1 MTWIQTFSGR
11 KFSLVDPQ
19 PEDVC
24 IEDVIAALTNICRF
38 NGHCREFYSVAQH
51 CLEVANEVSVPFRYE
66 ALLHD
71 APEAYYGDITRPQ
84 KIVYRTMTHHETRCG
99 PMCDFD
105 MAIGRIDAV
114 VAEAL
119 GYSHPVSYEVKYA
132 DNVMLA
138 TEARDLM
145 GPPPEPWVELPP
157 PRSRRVEPMTP
168 TQVYYQFC
176 EAFHK
181 YRDFIHA

>member
-24 IEDVIAALTNICRF
+24 LDDVIAALGSIVRF
-38 NGHCREFYSVAQH
+38 NGHCRGQYTVLQHSIHVAE
-51 CLEVANEVSVPFRYE
+51 CLPVGTAPALKLQ

-84 KIVYRTMTHHETRCG
+84 KIVYEQISGGKFAEWTK
-99 PMCDFD
+99 
-105 MAIGRIDAV
+105 RIDQV
-114 VAEAL
+114 VHSAL
-119 GYSHPVSYEVKYA
+119 GIAWPLAPAVKLA
-132 DNVMLA
+132 DCRVLA

-145 GPPPEPWVELPP
+145 GPPPQPWESLPAPLPYKISVWSPQWVYSRFVERYHEYHGANP
-157 PRSRRVEPMTP
+157 
-168 TQVYYQFC
+168 
-176 EAFHK
+176 
-181 YRDFIHA
+181 